1 MEIIFLMGNKHTA
14 RISGGWWW
22 RNMQMTPDPL
32 VHVQVNS
39 IICAKNKS
47 GENPEKKTRSRALK

>member
-1 MEIIFLMGNKHTA
+1 V
-14 RISGGWWW
+14 GGGG
-22 RNMQMTPDPL
+22 TDDPRPFG
-32 VHVQVNS
+32 VQVNS